1 MLLKVRATLVIAALW
16 VLCWVPFGLA
26 LEDVLVPL
34 FMGPEPW
41 IDSPYMG
48 LKIWILWGALSGL
61 SFAIVLAFGERGRAV
76 GRLSVL
82 RVLSWGAIG
91 SALVA
96 ILYSA
101 YLLLTAPTFVR
112 GSLFW
117 ISTGILVAVSAF
129 LGTICALITMALL
142 REGAVQ
148 NVR

>member
-1 MLLKVRATLVIAALW
+1 M
-16 VLCWVPFGLA
+16 LCWVPFGLA

-76 GRLSVL
+76 GSLSVL

-96 ILYSA
+96 ILYNA
-101 YLLLTAPTFVR
+101 YFLLSVPSFVR
-112 GSLFW
+112 SSLFW
-117 ISTGILVAVSAF
+117 ITTGILVAASAF
-129 LGTICALITMALL
+129 LGIIFALITMALL
-142 REGAVQ
+142 RASAAQ
-148 NVR
+148 NLR